1 MPKTPP
7 HSFHLRLPT
16 DVLSFLMTEKGS
28 NSLNS
33 EIVERLRGSMVQAE
47 GDSIGEALRP
57 ILDTLDE
64 ADRAELIALA
74 VRAIEILA
82 KDRKRR
88 RGK

>member
-1 MPKTPP
+1 
-7 HSFHLRLPT
+7 
-16 DVLSFLMTEKGS
+16 MTEKGS